1 MNKREIR
8 SLKDILNDSLHDLN
22 IDSKI
27 KESRIIE
34 SWSTVVGPLIAA
46 HTTEIKIYRK
56 VLYIKLD
63 TPILK
68 NELQFMRQNL
78 MTRLNEVAGGETI
91 YDIIFR

>member
-34 SWSTVVGPLIAA
+34 SWSAVVGPLIAA

>member
-1 MNKREIR
+1 MNKREIL

-34 SWSTVVGPLIAA
+34 SWSAVVGPLIAA

>member
-27 KESRIIE
+27 KENRIIE
-34 SWSTVVGPLIAA
+34 SWSAVVGPLIAA